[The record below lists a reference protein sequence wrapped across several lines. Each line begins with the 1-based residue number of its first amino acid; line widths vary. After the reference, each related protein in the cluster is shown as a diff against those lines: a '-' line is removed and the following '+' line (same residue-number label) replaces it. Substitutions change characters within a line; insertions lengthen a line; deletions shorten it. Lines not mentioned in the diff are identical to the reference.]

1 MMLNRGFGGEI
12 FALENF
18 SLESGVSRAPM
29 GLHSFLLLV
38 YVWCRTV
45 VRFDKACRRADAAV
59 NYFREHLRV
68 GDYLSEEG
76 KIEMEWF
83 GEGARRLG
91 LSGACEM
98 AALERLC
105 AGQHPSTGEKLSVR
119 DKGAARRVC
128 FFGQISAPKDVSI
141 ALLVG
146 GDQRI
151 ETWWK
156 EAVAETMRELEAVTA
171 TRVRAG
177 GRNEDRPTGNMV
189 AAHVTHDTS
198 RALDP
203 QLHTHVCVLNVT
215 FDPVENRW
223 KGVQPYGF
231 MRHQGFLREVCYNR
245 LAVRMQAGGYELE
258 RQRAIGFTIK
268 GFPSELREKF
278 SQRRQRILEIAA
290 EKGRSSQDDL
300 QAFALASRAVKR
312 HATAAE
318 LKAGWRASAG
328 SHLATIEAV
337 IDATRHRP
345 VAPPVQTAP
354 EALAAAEAHIF
365 ERKSVVETRDLLR
378 EALVWARGTAELTD
392 LRAALDARVASG
404 ELRRAGNEVASRDGA
419 KAEEEFIAWAAAGRT
434 GCGYLGKH
442 PTESGLDGDQR
453 EAVAGVLAS
462 RSRVTVLAGDAGTGK
477 TRSLREIVAG
487 IELGG
492 ARVFGCAPSS
502 GAADV
507 LRREL
512 SAEADTLQQLL
523 VNEALQREVRGRVLI
538 VDEAGLVSVK
548 QMRDLCRLAHAND
561 NRVLLVGDTKQH
573 SSVEAGDALRCL
585 QKFADVPV
593 FRLTQIRR
601 QRSPQYREA
610 VALLAKG
617 EAFGAFNHFV
627 KLGAV
632 RENPD
637 EVGLMRTAAADYV
650 ATLRGGK
657 TCLAI
662 SPVWEEIHAFNAEAR
677 RQLRDAG
684 VIAGRERRM
693 PVMFSL
699 HWTKAQMRDT
709 GSFQPGQV
717 LLFHRSSGYFPK
729 GECLTVVARDADVL
743 TVQFEDGGRTLLSPR
758 RTGGF
763 DVGLMQELDVAVGDR
778 LLIRGNLKV
787 SGLRNGDLVDV
798 AGFSEA
804 GSIRLKDG
812 REIPPSFR
820 QFTHGYATTSHAA
833 QGKTVDR
840 GLLIMGEAGIAAGNL
855 KQAYVS
861 NSRFRDSQMIYTTD
875 RRAARDAMMN
885 DGDRKLVSEMAAQ
898 VEPASSADMGPRAA
912 PKTSRGVSL

>member
-1 MMLNRGFGGEI
+1 
-12 FALENF
+12 
-18 SLESGVSRAPM
+18 
-29 GLHSFLLLV
+29 
-38 YVWCRTV
+38 
-45 VRFDKACRRADAAV
+45 V
-59 NYFREHLRV
+59 NYFRDHLRV
-68 GDYLSEEG
+68 GDYLSEAG
-76 KIEMEWF
+76 KVEMEWF
-83 GEGARRLG
+83 GEGACRLG
-91 LSGACEM
+91 LSGPCDM

-105 AGQHPSTGEKLSVR
+105 AGQHPGTGEKLSVR

-146 GDQRI
+146 GDRRI
-151 ETWWK
+151 EEWWK
-156 EAVAETMRELEAVTA
+156 EAVAETMREMEAVTA

-177 GRNEDRPTGNMV
+177 GRNEDRTTGNMV
-189 AAHVTHDTS
+189 AAFVTHDTS

-203 QLHTHVCVLNVT
+203 QLHTHVCVLNFT
-215 FDPVENRW
+215 FDPVEKRW
-223 KGVQPYGF
+223 KGVQPYGY

-245 LAVRMQAGGYELE
+245 LAARMQAGGYELE
-258 RQRAIGFTIK
+258 RQSAIGFTIK

-300 QAFALASRAVKR
+300 QTIALESRPAKR
-312 HATAAE
+312 HTTAAE
-318 LKAGWRASAG
+318 LQTGWRASAG
-328 SHLATIEAV
+328 AHLATIEAV
-337 IDATRHRP
+337 IEATRHKP
-345 VAPPVQTAP
+345 VAPTVKTAA

-365 ERKSVVETRDLLR
+365 ERKSVVATRDLFR
-378 EALVWARGTAELTD
+378 EALVWGRGTVD
-392 LRAALDARVASG
+392 LSALRTELDAHVASG
-404 ELRRAGNEVASRDGA
+404 ELRMAGDEVASRDGA
-419 KAEEEFIAWAAAGRT
+419 KAEEEFIAWAAAGKT
-434 GCGYLGKH
+434 SCGYLGRH
-442 PTESGLDGDQR
+442 PTESSLDEDQR

-487 IELGG
+487 IEQSGG
-492 ARVFGCAPSS
+492 RVFGCAPSS

-523 VNEALQREVRGRVLI
+523 VNEALQREVRGRVLV

-561 NRVLLVGDTKQH
+561 HRVLLVGDTKQH

-617 EAFGAFNHFV
+617 EAFGAFNRFV

-632 RENPD
+632 RED
-637 EVGLMRTAAADYV
+637 SDQAGLMRAAAADYV
-650 ATLRGGK
+650 ATLRSGK
-657 TCLAI
+657 SCLAI
-662 SPVWEEIHAFNAEAR
+662 SPVWDEIHAFNAEAR
-677 RQLRDAG
+677 RQLRAAG
-684 VIAGRERRM
+684 MVADHERRV

-729 GECLTVVARDADVL
+729 GECLTVVARDPDVL

-758 RTGGF
+758 RTSGF
-763 DVGLMQELDVAVGDR
+763 DVGLMHELDVSVGDR
-778 LLIRGNLKV
+778 LLLRGNLKAE
-787 SGLRNGDLVDV
+787 GLRNGDLVEV
-798 AGFSEA
+798 AGFSDA
-804 GSIRLKDG
+804 GGIRLKDG

-861 NSRFRDSQMIYTTD
+861 NSRFRDSQVIYTTD
-875 RRAARDAMMN
+875 RRAAREAMMS
-885 DGDRKLVSEMAAQ
+885 DGDRKLATEMAAQ
-898 VEPASSADMGPRAA
+898 VEASPAAEMGGRVASRA
-912 PKTSRGVSL
+912 SRGVSL